1 MEHRLVHFA
10 ADKALS
16 RILRYVDKAPEKNLL
31 KILRVAEKYF
41 TMYPKENY
49 QKMRNVIGDE
59 NNAYTKL
66 AKNILWDVD
75 RDLVKSLL
83 ISLGIHAG
91 YFGTKTVRAKRDK
104 YN

>member
-1 MEHRLVHFA
+1 MEHKLVSFA

-16 RILRYVDKAPEKNLL
+16 RKLKYIDKAPEENLL
-31 KILRVAEKYF
+31 KILKVAEKYF

-49 QKMRNVIGDE
+49 EKMRRAVGDKDNV
-59 NNAYTKL
+59 YMQL
-66 AKNILWDVD
+66 AKNILNEVD

-91 YFGTKTVRAKRDK
+91 YFGT
-104 YN
+104 